1 MKNNKHMQKTKNSKK
16 YIFILIFII
25 LMIIAFAYYKNTN
38 KTKEIN
44 SNILNDIEV
53 DETKTTD
60 TVTEKMLQ
68 LQELKKENE
77 DIVAW
82 LEIANTKINYP
93 VLQTTD
99 NEYYMTHNYKKEK
112 SGDGSIFL
120 DKDYDWNKPS
130 DNLLIY
136 GHNNKNGNMFQELLK
151 YENENY
157 YKEHSTINFTTINED
172 SIYEII
178 AVFKSR
184 VYYKYEK
191 NVFRYYYFVNAENEE
206 E

>member
-68 LQELKKENE
+68 LQ
-77 DIVAW
+77 
-82 LEIANTKINYP
+82 
-93 VLQTTD
+93 
-99 NEYYMTHNYKKEK
+99 
-112 SGDGSIFL
+112 
-120 DKDYDWNKPS
+120 
-130 DNLLIY
+130 
-136 GHNNKNGNMFQELLK
+136 
-151 YENENY
+151 
-157 YKEHSTINFTTINED
+157 
-172 SIYEII
+172 
-178 AVFKSR
+178 
-184 VYYKYEK
+184 
-191 NVFRYYYFVNAENEE
+191 
-206 E
+206 